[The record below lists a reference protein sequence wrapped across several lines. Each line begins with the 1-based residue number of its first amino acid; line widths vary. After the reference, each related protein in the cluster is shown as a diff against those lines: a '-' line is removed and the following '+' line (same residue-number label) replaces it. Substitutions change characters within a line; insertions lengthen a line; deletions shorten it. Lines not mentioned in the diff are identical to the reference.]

1 MEVYESH
8 LGGIYFSE
16 DVLDWDELYCDECG
30 DSDTHL
36 GHANTWEEVIPMLK
50 CGQKEDDEFI
60 YDQEYIN
67 DLKIEFEILIKN
79 I

>member
-30 DSDTHL
+30 DSDSHL
-36 GHANTWEEVIPMLK
+36 GHADTWEEVIPMLK
-50 CGQKEDDEFI
+50 WGWEEDDEFR
-60 YDQEYIN
+60 YDPEYLN
-67 DLKIEFEILIKN
+67 DLKIEFEILINNK
-79 I
+79 

>member
-30 DSDTHL
+30 DSDTYL
-36 GHANTWEEVIPMLK
+36 GYANTWKEVIPMLK
-50 CGQKEDDEFI
+50 WGWEEDDEFK
-60 YDQEYIN
+60 YDDDYIN

-79 I
+79 K

>member
-30 DSDTHL
+30 DSDTYL
-36 GHANTWEEVIPMLK
+36 GHADTWEEAISMLK
-50 CGQKEDDEFI
+50 WEGEEDDEFR
-60 YDQEYIN
+60 YDQEYLN

-79 I
+79 K

>member
-36 GHANTWEEVIPMLK
+36 GHANTWEEVISMLK
-50 CGQKEDDEFI
+50 WGWEEDDEFK
-60 YDQEYIN
+60 YDQEYVN
-67 DLKIEFEILIKN
+67 DLKKEFEILIN
-79 I
+79 NE